1 MEQGWAPWD
10 QRTPWGSHVTL
21 RSTKLTSAPAPACC
35 ALVSVGA
42 HVTPVQTQPLNGFS
56 KKCDCNLQV
65 LLEGVQPW
73 EVPEGNMPSSSASS
87 LPSCHRWSLRP
98 TWGTKKQTPSRQVLA
113 GPLLPGLTW
122 EDQFTFWHVPS

>member
-1 MEQGWAPWD
+1 MTCGAGMGTLGPKD
-10 QRTPWGSHVTL
+10 PLGSRVTL

-42 HVTPVQTQPLNGFS
+42 HVTQVQTQPLNGFS

-73 EVPEGNMPSSSASS
+73 EVPEGNMSSSSASS
-87 LPSCHRWSLRP
+87 LPSCCCWSLRP
-98 TWGTKKQTPSRQVLA
+98 TRAPRNRHPHAKSPLA
-113 GPLLPGLTW
+113 LCCLA
-122 EDQFTFWHVPS
+122 